1 MEFTQSV
8 RKLISS
14 VAMILIATGSLLA
27 QTDLIMISGTIKDDG
42 SGRKLPGSVVVVYQ
56 DGQKIDTQEVDR
68 NAGYSFE
75 LVLGHEYTFS
85 YEREGFTSKKI
96 VIDVTHATEGESQDG
111 YILDLDMSIFK
122 DVEGFDISIL
132 EDPMGIGSYNPSS
145 GKFEWDMD
153 YTDRMKQRL
162 ENEFN
167 RLAAIEE
174 NREKNKRAF
183 DVAMKAGE
191 NFMKKKKWQEALA
204 SFNEA
209 LDLIPDEAEAIEK
222 RDECRAKL
230 DEIAAKD
237 AEKQA
242 EEDAKRAEEE
252 AEAAKKEAERI
263 AREEEAARR
272 RAEAEARRNGN
283 RNNTA
288 SDDNSSGDTSDDTAS
303 DDTAS
308 DNDDESFQPKEREE
322 AEDNS
327 DSRRA
332 DEQADRDARSQ
343 AEADAAAEDEAR
355 RQKEKEDESRRAEL
369 LSQNA
374 NNTSDDADNFFREA
388 LKSENMARA
397 AEIEE
402 KKQEGEEHLR
412 QRENEAEERRE
423 EVRSDLEQKVEYNEQ
438 NADEAEARA
447 RDRANDVVDAHADN
461 ENFKRNKESQ
471 SKETRDINAEQIQT
485 TKDGMENLDKS
496 VDQEVP
502 EMYKGKAEEH
512 QDIIEY
518 NQSVVDAD
526 KVRQKGHLD
535 QRRIDANSSGYDA
548 YSGANGA
555 YSGEYERN
563 AGTPTLSLADEEL
576 PQGFHE
582 YSYEI
587 PNGTVIELTYRE
599 GDKIVRYKKV
609 LMKTGTFYFRDN
621 KSITASIFHRET
633 TVIHD

>member
-8 RKLISS
+8 RNLISS

-145 GKFEWDMD
+145 AKFEWDMD
-153 YTDRMKQRL
+153 YTDRMKLRL

-209 LDLIPDEAEAIEK
+209 LALIPDEAEAIEK
-222 RDECRAKL
+222 RDECRTKL

-252 AEAAKKEAERI
+252 AEEAKKEAERI
-263 AREEEAARR
+263 AREEEEARR

-288 SDDNSSGDTSDDTAS
+288 SDENSSG
-303 DDTAS
+303 DTAS
-308 DNDDESFQPKEREE
+308 DNDEDSFQPKETEE

-327 DSRRA
+327 DSRIA
-332 DEQADRDARSQ
+332 DEQDA
-343 AEADAAAEDEAR
+343 AAAEDEAR
-355 RQKEKEDESRRAEL
+355 RQKEKDDESRRAEL

-423 EVRSDLEQKVEYNEQ
+423 DVRSDLEQKVEYNEQ
-438 NADEAEARA
+438 NADEAEDRA

-471 SKETRDINAEQIQT
+471 SQETRDINAEQIQT
-485 TKDGMENLDKS
+485 TKDEMENLDKS

-502 EMYKGKAEEH
+502 EIYKGKAEEH
-512 QDIIEY
+512 QDILEY
-518 NQSVVDAD
+518 NQSVVDAN
-526 KVRQKGHLD
+526 KVLFHRF
-535 QRRIDANSSGYDA
+535 QRHIDANSSRYDA
-548 YSGANGA
+548 SSGAKGA
-555 YSGEYERN
+555 YAGEYEHN
-563 AGTPTLSLADEEL
+563 AGTSTLSLADEEL

-599 GDKIVRYKKV
+599 GDKIVRFKKV

-621 KSITASIFHRET
+621 KSITASIFYRET

>member
-8 RKLISS
+8 RNLISS

-222 RDECRAKL
+222 RDECREKL

-288 SDDNSSGDTSDDTAS
+288 SDENSSGDT
-303 DDTAS
+303 AS
-308 DNDDESFQPKEREE
+308 DN
-322 AEDNS
+322 
-327 DSRRA
+327 
-332 DEQADRDARSQ
+332 
-343 AEADAAAEDEAR
+343 DEAR
-355 RQKEKEDESRRAEL
+355 RQKEKDDESRRAEL

-423 EVRSDLEQKVEYNEQ
+423 DVRSDLEQKVEYNEQ
-438 NADEAEARA
+438 NADEAEDRA

-548 YSGANGA
+548 PIQGQMEPTPANTSA
-555 YSGEYERN
+555 M
-563 AGTPTLSLADEEL
+563 
-576 PQGFHE
+576 Q
-582 YSYEI
+582 
-587 PNGTVIELTYRE
+587 
-599 GDKIVRYKKV
+599 V
-609 LMKTGTFYFRDN
+609 LLL
-621 KSITASIFHRET
+621 
-633 TVIHD
+633 

>member
-288 SDDNSSGDTSDDTAS
+288 SDDNSSGDTSDDTAHQITMMNLS
-303 DDTAS
+303 
-308 DNDDESFQPKEREE
+308 NLKRGKKLRIIQIL
-322 AEDNS
+322 
-327 DSRRA
+327 
-332 DEQADRDARSQ
+332 
-343 AEADAAAEDEAR
+343 
-355 RQKEKEDESRRAEL
+355 AEL
-369 LSQNA
+369 TNKL
-374 NNTSDDADNFFREA
+374 TVTLEA
-388 LKSENMARA
+388 KLKLTPQLRM
-397 AEIEE
+397 
-402 KKQEGEEHLR
+402 KQEDK
-412 QRENEAEERRE
+412 RR
-423 EVRSDLEQKVEYNEQ
+423 RKTNQ
-438 NADEAEARA
+438 
-447 RDRANDVVDAHADN
+447 DV
-461 ENFKRNKESQ
+461 Q
-471 SKETRDINAEQIQT
+471 SSFRKTQT
-485 TKDGMENLDKS
+485 TLATT
-496 VDQEVP
+496 Q
-502 EMYKGKAEEH
+502 
-512 QDIIEY
+512 IT
-518 NQSVVDAD
+518 
-526 KVRQKGHLD
+526 
-535 QRRIDANSSGYDA
+535 SSA
-548 YSGANGA
+548 K
-555 YSGEYERN
+555 
-563 AGTPTLSLADEEL
+563 L
-576 PQGFHE
+576 
-582 YSYEI
+582 
-587 PNGTVIELTYRE
+587 
-599 GDKIVRYKKV
+599 
-609 LMKTGTFYFRDN
+609 
-621 KSITASIFHRET
+621 
-633 TVIHD
+633 